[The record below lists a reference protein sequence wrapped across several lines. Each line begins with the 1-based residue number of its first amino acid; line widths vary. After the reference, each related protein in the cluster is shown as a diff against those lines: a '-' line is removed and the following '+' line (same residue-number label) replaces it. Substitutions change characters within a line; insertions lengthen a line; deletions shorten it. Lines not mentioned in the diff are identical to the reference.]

1 MEWWS
6 AALAFVGA
14 GLGSWV
20 SYVVSRRDVA
30 QRERAAQADVG
41 QREEQ
46 GHLEEWGRR
55 FTAALT
61 GVSSES
67 ARQRALSRVLLVEL
81 GQSSLATEQEKALV
95 LAVLDA
101 GARIDGDGEDVTRFR
116 AGMLVDEVLYVE
128 DTEDDVEDPADPEGG
143 TR

>member
-6 AALAFVGA
+6 AVLAFVGA
-14 GLGSWV
+14 GLGSAV
-20 SYVVSRRDVA
+20 SWAVARRDIA
-30 QRERAAQADVG
+30 QREAASSADVG
-41 QREEQ
+41 QRVQ
-46 GHLEEWGRR
+46 QANLEEWGRR

-67 ARQRALSRVLLVEL
+67 PRQRALSRVLLVEL
-81 GQSSLATEQEKALV
+81 GQSDLATEQEKALV

-116 AGMLVDEVLYVE
+116 AGMLVDDIVYVE
-128 DTEDDVEDPADPEGG
+128 DTGDDTDAQEVS
-143 TR
+143 

>member
-6 AALAFVGA
+6 AVLAFVGA
-14 GLGSWV
+14 GLGSGV
-20 SYVVSRRDVA
+20 SYIAARRDVA
-30 QRERAAQADVG
+30 QREREARADVS

-55 FTAALT
+55 FTAALA
-61 GVSSES
+61 GVSSDS
-67 ARQRALSRVLLVEL
+67 ARQRALSRVLLVQL
-81 GQSSLATEQEKALV
+81 GQSALATDQEKNLV

-116 AGMLVDEVLYVE
+116 AGMLVDEVVYVE
-128 DTEDDVEDPADPEGG
+128 DTEDDPDSEGDAP
-143 TR
+143 

>member
-1 MEWWS
+1 MEWWG

-20 SYVVSRRDVA
+20 SYIAARRDVA
-30 QRERAAQADVG
+30 QREQEALADVG
-41 QREEQ
+41 QRVEQ

-55 FTAALT
+55 FTAALA
-61 GVSSES
+61 GVSSDS
-67 ARQRALSRVLLVEL
+67 PRQRALSRVLLVQL
-81 GQSSLATEQEKALV
+81 GQSALATDQEKALV

-116 AGMLVDEVLYVE
+116 TGMLVDEVVYVE
-128 DTEDDVEDPADPEGG
+128 DNEDDPDSEEGAP
-143 TR
+143 

>member
-20 SYVVSRRDVA
+20 SYLVSRRDIA
-30 QRERAAQADVG
+30 QREREAAADVS
-41 QREEQ
+41 QRVAQ
-46 GHLEEWGRR
+46 SNLEEWGRR
-55 FTAALT
+55 FTAALE

-67 ARQRALSRVLLVEL
+67 VRQRALSRVLLVQL
-81 GQSSLATEQEKALV
+81 GQSDLATPEEKQLV

-116 AGMLVDEVLYVE
+116 AGMLVDEVVYVE
-128 DTEDDVEDPADPEGG
+128 DNEDDPETEGG
-143 TR
+143 AR

>member
-14 GLGSWV
+14 GLGSTVSWV
-20 SYVVSRRDVA
+20 VARRDVA
-30 QRERAAQADVG
+30 QREAAARADVG
-41 QREEQ
+41 QRVEQ
-46 GHLEEWGRR
+46 SNLEEWGRR
-55 FTAALT
+55 FTAALA

-67 ARQRALSRVLLVEL
+67 VRQRALSRVLLVQL
-81 GQSSLATEQEKALV
+81 GQSDLATAEEKQLV

-116 AGMLVDEVLYVE
+116 AGMLVDEVVYVE
-128 DTEDDVEDPADPEGG
+128 DTEDDPDSEGG
-143 TR
+143 AL

>member
-6 AALAFVGA
+6 AGLAFVGA

-20 SYVVSRRDVA
+20 SYLASRRDVA
-30 QRERAAQADVG
+30 QREQAVAADMS
-41 QREEQ
+41 QRVEQ
-46 GHLEEWGRR
+46 SNLEEWGRR

-67 ARQRALSRVLLVEL
+67 PRQRALSRVLLVEL
-81 GQSSLATEQEKALV
+81 GQSDLATDQEKALV

-116 AGMLVDEVLYVE
+116 AGMLVDDVVYVE
-128 DTEDDVEDPADPEGG
+128 DTGDDTDAQEVSP
-143 TR
+143 

>member
-20 SYVVSRRDVA
+20 SYVVSRRDMA
-30 QRERAAQADVG
+30 QREQAARRDLG

-46 GHLEEWGRR
+46 GHLEEWDRR
-55 FTAALT
+55 FTAALE
-61 GVSSES
+61 GVSSDS
-67 ARQRALSRVLLVEL
+67 PRQRALSRVLLVQL
-81 GQSSLATEQEKALV
+81 GQSALATEQEKGLV

-116 AGMLVDEVLYVE
+116 AGMLVDEVIYVE
-128 DTEDDVEDPADPEGG
+128 DTEDDPDSEGG
-143 TR
+143 AP

>member
-14 GLGSWV
+14 GLGSTVSWV
-20 SYVVSRRDVA
+20 VARRDIA
-30 QRERAAQADVG
+30 QREAAARADVG
-41 QREEQ
+41 QRVEQ
-46 GHLEEWGRR
+46 SNLEEWGRR
-55 FTAALT
+55 FTAALE

-67 ARQRALSRVLLVEL
+67 VRQRALSRVLLVQL
-81 GQSSLATEQEKALV
+81 GQSDLATSEEKQLV

-116 AGMLVDEVLYVE
+116 AGMLVDEVVYVE
-128 DTEDDVEDPADPEGG
+128 DTEDDPDSEGG
-143 TR
+143 AL